1 MSSVDPL
8 RYLGRVTPQTRA
20 IAQEVT
26 DAAAAVGYPVTVL
39 WGMGGG
45 EHATGRALDFMV
57 SHAGSLIT
65 DPQAAGNFIADYLW
79 THRDRLGLIHEI
91 WRQRIRSTDPRY
103 SPGQWVWM
111 EDRGSPTEN
120 HYDHVHA
127 LFNGVYT
134 PPATPPIPT
143 QILEETMIV
152 ISCPARGIAVIGPGY
167 WYPVPNAD
175 HVHSAIKLC
184 NGRVLETNDAAEFD
198 RWRAIACSGVSSPV
212 PTAPPAPTPV
222 KTSDDVAREVW
233 DGLWGAGDERR
244 RRLTDAGYDYDTIQ
258 ALVSKG
264 RPA

>member
-1 MSSVDPL
+1 MSPL
-8 RYLGRVTPQTRA
+8 SRLGNVAASTRA
-20 IAQEVT
+20 VAYEVVK
-26 DAAAAVGYPVTVL
+26 AAHAAGHPITVV
-39 WGMGGG
+39 WGDGGG
-45 EHATGRALDFMV
+45 EHAGGRALDFMV

-65 DPQAAGNFIADYLW
+65 DPHAAGDFIADYLW
-79 THRDRLGLIHEI
+79 THRERLGLIHEI

-111 EDRGSPTEN
+111 ADRGSTTEN

-127 LFNGVYT
+127 LFDGAYR
-134 PPATPPIPT
+134 PPAASPNPT

-152 ISCPARGIAVIGPGY
+152 ISCPARGIAVVGPGY

-175 HVHSAIKLC
+175 YVHSAIKLC
-184 NGRVLETNDAAEFD
+184 NGRVLETNDPAEFD
-198 RWRAIACSGVSSPV
+198 RWRAIACTGVSSP
-212 PTAPPAPTPV
+212 TAPTAPTPV
-222 KTSDDVAREVW
+222 KTPDDIAREVW

-258 ALVSKG
+258 AIVSKG